1 MGGRTEGN
9 PPRYALAL
17 LNYRRPDMKRELL
30 QERMHARKPQMKIA
44 VLGATPIDA
53 EKLIEIVEDTLCT
66 PR

>member
-1 MGGRTEGN
+1 
-9 PPRYALAL
+9 
-17 LNYRRPDMKRELL
+17 MKRELL